1 MSSPIR
7 AREELKRTHRTVLPS
22 SGASSALAP
31 SPIGR
36 MRALAIAACLCAGT
50 LLPRPGDAADSEA
63 ASFPQRPVRLIV
75 AFAPGGASDIIARLI
90 GVKLSEKWKQSVV
103 IDNRPGA
110 SGIIGTEF
118 LAKAPKDGYTIGI
131 NSVTQTIIPWITPK
145 MPYDLVRDFTPL
157 SLVANV
163 PLVIVTGASPKVA
176 SVRTVA
182 ELVALAKSKPNALSY
197 ASGGTGTQG
206 QLAAELFRSAVGIEV
221 VHVPYKGGGPAV
233 NDVVGGQVDYIFA
246 NAPEVTGF
254 VSGNRLRAIAVTSAT
269 RLPGLPNV
277 PTVAEF
283 IPGFDVVQWYALWAP
298 SSVPSSIAQKLNA
311 DIAWAVGLPDI
322 RARFDE
328 MGMQAAASSVAALD
342 KLQKSELVKWGAVV
356 KSLGLA
362 VPQ

>member
-1 MSSPIR
+1 MGAPIS
-7 AREELKRTHRTVLPS
+7 ASEDPGSTTVSMRPS
-22 SGASSALAP
+22 RGASRASCSSAMARL
-31 SPIGR
+31 R
-36 MRALAIAACLCAGT
+36 VFAIAACLGT
-50 LLPRPGDAADSEA
+50 YLVAPRPTGAAESDAAA
-63 ASFPQRPVRLIV
+63 FPQRPVRLIV
-75 AFAPGGASDIIARLI
+75 AFAPGGGSDIIARLI
-90 GVKLSEKWKQSVV
+90 GMKLSEKWKQSVV

-145 MPYDLVRDFTPL
+145 MPYDLVKDFTPL
-157 SLVANV
+157 SVVANV
-163 PLVIVTGASPKVA
+163 PLIIVTGASPKVA
-176 SVRTVA
+176 NVRTVA
-182 ELVALAKSKPNALSY
+182 ELIALAKSKPNSLSY

-206 QLAAELFRSAVGIEV
+206 QLASELFRSAAGIEV

-254 VSGNRLRAIAVTSAT
+254 ISGNRLRAIAVTSSR
-269 RLPGLPNV
+269 RLPGLPSV
-277 PTVAEF
+277 PTVAESV
-283 IPGFDVVQWYALWAP
+283 PGFDVVQWYALWAP
-298 SSVPSSIAQKLNA
+298 AAVPPAIVQRLNA

-322 RARFDE
+322 RARFEE
-328 MGMQAAASSVAALD
+328 MGMQAASSSVEALD
-342 KLQKSELVKWGAVV
+342 KLQRSELVKWGDVV